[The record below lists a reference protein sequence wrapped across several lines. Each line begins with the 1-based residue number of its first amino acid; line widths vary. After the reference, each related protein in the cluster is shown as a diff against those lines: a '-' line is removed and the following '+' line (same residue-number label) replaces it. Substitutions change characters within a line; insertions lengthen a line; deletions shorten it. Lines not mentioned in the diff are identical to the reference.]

1 MNNPKQ
7 LTFPWNKDNKSSFES
22 FYVSEANKQLVLLLQ
37 DELFDDDLLIFGTKD
52 SGKTFLLQALCNL
65 YNNQKKLVF
74 FLPMKQAIKL
84 SVDILD
90 GLENIDLVCI
100 DGIENVV
107 GNKTWET
114 AIFNLINRSLNSDN
128 RLIFTS
134 SKNIDDMN
142 FELKDLD
149 SRLRKLQSHELH
161 CLADDDLLSALKHI
175 ASLRSIEL
183 GDKEAQ
189 YLLTYVNRNISD
201 LVQILESLD
210 QLSMEMKRR
219 ITIPLIKEVI

>member
-7 LTFPWNKDNKSSFES
+7 LTFPWNKDSKSSFNN
-22 FYVSEANKQLVLLLQ
+22 FYVTQSNKQLLLLLQ
-37 DELFDDDLLIFGTKD
+37 DGFFNDDLLIFGTKD

-65 YNNQKKLVF
+65 YNSRKKSAF
-74 FLPMKQAIKL
+74 FLPIKQAIEL
-84 SVDILD
+84 DVDILD
-90 GLENIDLVCI
+90 SLENIDLVCI
-100 DGIENVV
+100 DGIEDVV
-107 GNKTWET
+107 ENRVWET
-114 AIFNLINRSLNSDN
+114 AIFNLINRSLNLDN

-161 CLADDDLLSALKHI
+161 YLADDELLPALKHI
-175 ASLRSIEL
+175 TSLRSIKL

-189 YLLTYVNRNISD
+189 YLLNYANRNISD

>member
-7 LTFPWNKDNKSSFES
+7 LTFPWNKDSKSSFNN
-22 FYVSEANKQLVLLLQ
+22 FYVTQSNKQLLLLLQ
-37 DELFDDDLLIFGTKD
+37 DGFFNDDLLIFGTKD

-65 YNNQKKLVF
+65 YNSRKKSAF
-74 FLPMKQAIKL
+74 FLPIKQAIEL
-84 SVDILD
+84 DVDILD
-90 GLENIDLVCI
+90 SLENIDLVCI
-100 DGIENVV
+100 DGIEDVV
-107 GNKTWET
+107 ENRVWET

-161 CLADDDLLSALKHI
+161 YLADDELLPALKHI
-175 ASLRSIEL
+175 TSLRSIKL

-189 YLLTYVNRNISD
+189 YLLNYSNRNISD

>member
-7 LTFPWNKDNKSSFES
+7 LTFPWNKDSKSSFNN
-22 FYVSEANKQLVLLLQ
+22 FYLTQSNKQLLLLLQ
-37 DELFDDDLLIFGTKD
+37 DRFFNDDLLIFGTKD

-65 YNNQKKLVF
+65 YNSRKKSAF
-74 FLPMKQAIKL
+74 FLPIKQAIEL
-84 SVDILD
+84 DVDILD
-90 GLENIDLVCI
+90 SLENIDLVCI
-100 DGIENVV
+100 DGIEDVV
-107 GNKTWET
+107 ENRVWET

-161 CLADDDLLSALKHI
+161 YLADDELLPALKHI
-175 ASLRSIEL
+175 TSLRSIKL

-189 YLLTYVNRNISD
+189 YLLNYANRNISD

>member
-7 LTFPWNKDNKSSFES
+7 LTFPWNKDNKSSFDN
-22 FYVSEANKQLVLLLQ
+22 FYVTKSNKQLLLTLQ
-37 DELFDDDLLIFGTKD
+37 DEIFNDDLLIFGTKD

-65 YNNQKKLVF
+65 YDNKRKSAF
-74 FLPMKQAIKL
+74 FLPIKQAIEL
-84 SVDILD
+84 STDILD
-90 GLENIDLVCI
+90 SLENIDLVCI

-114 AIFNLINRSLNSDN
+114 AIFNLINRSLNTDN

-161 CLADDDLLSALKHI
+161 CLADDDLLSALRHI

-189 YLLTYVNRNISD
+189 YLLTYANRNIAD

>member
-7 LTFPWNKDNKSSFES
+7 LTFPWNKDNKSSFNN
-22 FYVSEANKQLVLLLQ
+22 FYVTESNTQLLLLLQ
-37 DELFDDDLLIFGTKD
+37 DGFFNDDLLIYGTKD

-65 YNNQKKLVF
+65 YNSRRKSAF
-74 FLPMKQAIKL
+74 FLPIKQAIEL
-84 SVDILD
+84 GIDILD
-90 GLENIDLVCI
+90 SLENIDLVCI
-100 DGIENVV
+100 DGIEDMVENRI
-107 GNKTWET
+107 WET

-142 FELKDLD
+142 FGLRDLD

-161 CLADDDLLSALKHI
+161 FLDDDKLLPALKHI
-175 ASLRSIEL
+175 ASLRSVEL
-183 GDKEAQ
+183 GNKEAQ
-189 YLLTYVNRNISD
+189 YLLTYANRNISD
-201 LVQILESLD
+201 LVRILESLD

-219 ITIPLIKEVI
+219 ITIPLIKQVI